1 MKDVLAS
8 ARVLSPDGSAETMGA
23 EELGLSYRHS
33 ALEGSGR
40 VLTGASSACGRT
52 AARRSR
58 RGCAP
63 LAEKRRASQPLEWPS
78 AGSTFKRPQGGY
90 AAAMIDQA
98 GLKGLA
104 VGGAKVSEK
113 HAGFI
118 INAGGATYADVTALI
133 AEVQRRVFERFGVM
147 LEPEVRILGRRAEP
161 PGVHGRTTMESL
173 SFPACPARA
182 RGLTADILEDM
193 GYYCVDNMPVALLPR
208 FAELCRAAG
217 GKYERVALVTD
228 VREGESLSQLFATLD
243 GLWSTG
249 LEYRILFVEADVQ
262 TLVRRYKS
270 SRRRHPLMSPGDS
283 IEDAIARETA
293 RAGAGARA
301 ADYIINTT
309 GLTTAALQS
318 RIAGLLSLSR
328 ERRLAVTVTAFGY
341 KYGLPLDADLVLDVR
356 FLPNPYYVEELRPLS
371 GLDAPVY
378 GFVLGAR
385 ARSASW
391 SCWSRCSASCCRA
404 IPRRASTR

>member
-1 MKDVLAS
+1 MEFLIIS
-8 ARVLSPDGSAETMGA
+8 GMSGA
-23 EELGLSYRHS
+23 GKS
-33 ALEGSGR
+33 
-40 VLTGASSACGRT
+40 
-52 AARRSR
+52 
-58 RGCAP
+58 
-63 LAEKRRASQPLEWPS
+63 
-78 AGSTFKRPQGGY
+78 
-90 AAAMIDQA
+90 
-98 GLKGLA
+98 
-104 VGGAKVSEK
+104 
-113 HAGFI
+113 
-118 INAGGATYADVTALI
+118 
-133 AEVQRRVFERFGVM
+133 
-147 LEPEVRILGRRAEP
+147 
-161 PGVHGRTTMESL
+161 
-173 SFPACPARA
+173 
-182 RGLTADILEDM
+182 LTADILEDM

-293 RAGAGARA
+293 VLEPVRER

-378 GFVLGAR
+378 GFVLGSEGAQRFMELLEPLLGFLLPRYTEEGKYTLNIAVGCTGGRHRSVAVAR
-385 ARSASW
+385 AVADALTRGGADVAL
-391 SCWSRCSASCCRA
+391 SCRDLEKGG
-404 IPRRASTR
+404 

>member
-1 MKDVLAS
+1 MEFLIIS
-8 ARVLSPDGSAETMGA
+8 GMSGA
-23 EELGLSYRHS
+23 GKS
-33 ALEGSGR
+33 
-40 VLTGASSACGRT
+40 
-52 AARRSR
+52 
-58 RGCAP
+58 
-63 LAEKRRASQPLEWPS
+63 
-78 AGSTFKRPQGGY
+78 
-90 AAAMIDQA
+90 
-98 GLKGLA
+98 
-104 VGGAKVSEK
+104 
-113 HAGFI
+113 
-118 INAGGATYADVTALI
+118 
-133 AEVQRRVFERFGVM
+133 
-147 LEPEVRILGRRAEP
+147 
-161 PGVHGRTTMESL
+161 
-173 SFPACPARA
+173 
-182 RGLTADILEDM
+182 LTADILEDM

-293 RAGAGARA
+293 VLEPVRER

-328 ERRLAVTVTAFGY
+328 ERQLAVTVTAFGY

-378 GFVLGAR
+378 DFVLGSEGAQRFMELLEPLLGFLLPRYTEEGKYTLNIAVGCTGGRHRSVAVAR
-385 ARSASW
+385 AVADLLIRGGADVAL
-391 SCWSRCSASCCRA
+391 SCRDLEKGG
-404 IPRRASTR
+404 

>member
-1 MKDVLAS
+1 MEFLIIS
-8 ARVLSPDGSAETMGA
+8 GMSGA
-23 EELGLSYRHS
+23 GKS
-33 ALEGSGR
+33 
-40 VLTGASSACGRT
+40 
-52 AARRSR
+52 
-58 RGCAP
+58 
-63 LAEKRRASQPLEWPS
+63 
-78 AGSTFKRPQGGY
+78 
-90 AAAMIDQA
+90 
-98 GLKGLA
+98 
-104 VGGAKVSEK
+104 
-113 HAGFI
+113 
-118 INAGGATYADVTALI
+118 
-133 AEVQRRVFERFGVM
+133 
-147 LEPEVRILGRRAEP
+147 
-161 PGVHGRTTMESL
+161 
-173 SFPACPARA
+173 
-182 RGLTADILEDM
+182 LTADILEDM

-293 RAGAGARA
+293 VLEPVRER

-378 GFVLGAR
+378 DFVLGSEGAQRFMELLEPLLGFLLPRYTEEGKYTLNIAVGCTGGRHRSVAVAR
-385 ARSASW
+385 AVADQLIRGGADVAL
-391 SCWSRCSASCCRA
+391 SCRDLEKGG
-404 IPRRASTR
+404 

>member
-1 MKDVLAS
+1 MEFLIIS
-8 ARVLSPDGSAETMGA
+8 GMSGA
-23 EELGLSYRHS
+23 GKS
-33 ALEGSGR
+33 
-40 VLTGASSACGRT
+40 
-52 AARRSR
+52 
-58 RGCAP
+58 
-63 LAEKRRASQPLEWPS
+63 
-78 AGSTFKRPQGGY
+78 
-90 AAAMIDQA
+90 
-98 GLKGLA
+98 
-104 VGGAKVSEK
+104 
-113 HAGFI
+113 
-118 INAGGATYADVTALI
+118 
-133 AEVQRRVFERFGVM
+133 
-147 LEPEVRILGRRAEP
+147 
-161 PGVHGRTTMESL
+161 
-173 SFPACPARA
+173 
-182 RGLTADILEDM
+182 LTADILEDM

-293 RAGAGARA
+293 VLEPVRER

-309 GLTTAALQS
+309 GLTTAMLQS

-378 GFVLGAR
+378 DFVLGSEGAQRFMELLEPLLGFLLPRYTEEGKYTLNIAVGCTGGRHRSVAVAR
-385 ARSASW
+385 AVTDLLIRGGADVAL
-391 SCWSRCSASCCRA
+391 SCRDLEKGG
-404 IPRRASTR
+404 

>member
-1 MKDVLAS
+1 MEFLIIS
-8 ARVLSPDGSAETMGA
+8 GMSGA
-23 EELGLSYRHS
+23 GKS
-33 ALEGSGR
+33 
-40 VLTGASSACGRT
+40 
-52 AARRSR
+52 
-58 RGCAP
+58 
-63 LAEKRRASQPLEWPS
+63 
-78 AGSTFKRPQGGY
+78 
-90 AAAMIDQA
+90 
-98 GLKGLA
+98 
-104 VGGAKVSEK
+104 
-113 HAGFI
+113 
-118 INAGGATYADVTALI
+118 
-133 AEVQRRVFERFGVM
+133 
-147 LEPEVRILGRRAEP
+147 
-161 PGVHGRTTMESL
+161 
-173 SFPACPARA
+173 
-182 RGLTADILEDM
+182 LTADILEDM

-293 RAGAGARA
+293 VLEPVRER

-378 GFVLGAR
+378 DFVLGSEGAQRFMELLEPLLGFLLPRYTEEGKYTLNIAVGCTGGRHRSVAVAR
-385 ARSASW
+385 AVADALTRGGADVAL
-391 SCWSRCSASCCRA
+391 SCRDLEKGG
-404 IPRRASTR
+404 

>member
-1 MKDVLAS
+1 MEFLIIS
-8 ARVLSPDGSAETMGA
+8 GMSGA
-23 EELGLSYRHS
+23 GKS
-33 ALEGSGR
+33 
-40 VLTGASSACGRT
+40 
-52 AARRSR
+52 
-58 RGCAP
+58 
-63 LAEKRRASQPLEWPS
+63 
-78 AGSTFKRPQGGY
+78 
-90 AAAMIDQA
+90 
-98 GLKGLA
+98 
-104 VGGAKVSEK
+104 
-113 HAGFI
+113 
-118 INAGGATYADVTALI
+118 
-133 AEVQRRVFERFGVM
+133 
-147 LEPEVRILGRRAEP
+147 
-161 PGVHGRTTMESL
+161 
-173 SFPACPARA
+173 
-182 RGLTADILEDM
+182 LTADILEDM

-208 FAELCRAAG
+208 LAELFRASG

-293 RAGAGARA
+293 VLEPVRER

-378 GFVLGAR
+378 GFVLGSEGAQRFMELLEPLLGFLLPRYTEEGKYTLNIAVGCTGGRHRSVAVAR
-385 ARSASW
+385 AVADALTRGGADVAL
-391 SCWSRCSASCCRA
+391 SCRDLEKGG
-404 IPRRASTR
+404 

>member
-1 MKDVLAS
+1 MEFLIIS
-8 ARVLSPDGSAETMGA
+8 GMSGA
-23 EELGLSYRHS
+23 GKS
-33 ALEGSGR
+33 
-40 VLTGASSACGRT
+40 
-52 AARRSR
+52 
-58 RGCAP
+58 
-63 LAEKRRASQPLEWPS
+63 
-78 AGSTFKRPQGGY
+78 
-90 AAAMIDQA
+90 
-98 GLKGLA
+98 
-104 VGGAKVSEK
+104 
-113 HAGFI
+113 
-118 INAGGATYADVTALI
+118 
-133 AEVQRRVFERFGVM
+133 
-147 LEPEVRILGRRAEP
+147 
-161 PGVHGRTTMESL
+161 
-173 SFPACPARA
+173 
-182 RGLTADILEDM
+182 LTADILEDM

-293 RAGAGARA
+293 VLEPVRER

-378 GFVLGAR
+378 GFVLGSEGAQRFMELLEPLLGFLLPRYTEEGKYTLNIAVGCTGGRHRSVAVAR
-385 ARSASW
+385 AVADLLIRGGADVAL
-391 SCWSRCSASCCRA
+391 SCRDLEKEG
-404 IPRRASTR
+404 

>member
-1 MKDVLAS
+1 
-8 ARVLSPDGSAETMGA
+8 MGF
-23 EELGLSYRHS
+23 LMI
-33 ALEGSGR
+33 SGR
-40 VLTGASSACGRT
+40 SGAGKS
-52 AARRSR
+52 
-58 RGCAP
+58 
-63 LAEKRRASQPLEWPS
+63 
-78 AGSTFKRPQGGY
+78 
-90 AAAMIDQA
+90 
-98 GLKGLA
+98 
-104 VGGAKVSEK
+104 
-113 HAGFI
+113 
-118 INAGGATYADVTALI
+118 
-133 AEVQRRVFERFGVM
+133 
-147 LEPEVRILGRRAEP
+147 
-161 PGVHGRTTMESL
+161 
-173 SFPACPARA
+173 
-182 RGLTADILEDM
+182 LTADILEDM

-293 RAGAGARA
+293 VLEPVRER

-378 GFVLGAR
+378 DFVLGSEGAQRFMELLEPLLGFLLPRYTEEGKYTLNIAVGCTGGRHRSVAVAR
-385 ARSASW
+385 AVADALTRGGADVAL
-391 SCWSRCSASCCRA
+391 SCRDLEKGG
-404 IPRRASTR
+404 